1 MRQGCLAVRPGVL
14 GGAPGVLGGAPEVLA
29 VRRGVLGG
37 RVSLADVIC
46 TEAELE
52 YLRSQRLGRLAT
64 EAPDGTL
71 QNSPVG
77 FQVDA
82 EADVINI
89 RGRDLGNT
97 RKFRNIAANGKAA
110 FVVDDLVSVRPWTV
124 RCFEVRG
131 TAEALTGQDPPNAYM
146 SPEVIRIHPRRII
159 SWGMGPDYTEGSS
172 RTVG

>member
-1 MRQGCLAVRPGVL
+1 
-14 GGAPGVLGGAPEVLA
+14 
-29 VRRGVLGG
+29 
-37 RVSLADVIC
+37 VIF
-46 TEAELE
+46 TDGEIE

-77 FQVDA
+77 FEVDA
-82 EADVINI
+82 EAGVILI

-97 RKFRNIAANGKAA
+97 RKFHNIAANGKAA
-110 FVVDDLVSVRPWTV
+110 FVVDDLASVNPWTP

-131 TAEALTGQDPPNAYM
+131 TAKALTGQDPASQYM

-159 SWGMGPDYTEGSS
+159 SWGMGPDGKQSS
-172 RTVG
+172 RRTVGG

>member
-1 MRQGCLAVRPGVL
+1 M
-14 GGAPGVLGGAPEVLA
+14 
-29 VRRGVLGG
+29 
-37 RVSLADVIC
+37 IF

-52 YLRSQRLGRLAT
+52 YLRFQRLGRLAI
-64 EAPDGTL
+64 EASDGTL

-82 EADVINI
+82 EAGVINI

-97 RKFRNIAANGKAA
+97 RKFHNIAANGKVA
-110 FVVDDLVSVRPWTV
+110 FVVDDLASVNPWTP

-131 TAEALTGQDPPNAYM
+131 TAEALTGQDPPSPYM
-146 SPEVIRIHPRRII
+146 SPEVIRIHPRQII
-159 SWGMGPDYTEGSS
+159 SWGMGPGGTEGSR